1 MCLGNNRNSAQVLLY
16 FGIEKLVNSSDPL
29 LQSFKLKHLTIRNRI
44 ISTSHAPAFQ
54 EAGHPRDR
62 YRLYHEEKA
71 RGGIGLTMVGG
82 STNIAPDSPSVFG
95 QLYAGDD
102 SIIPWFKKLTDG
114 VKSHGAAVMCQI
126 THMGRRTSWDDG
138 NWLPVIAPSGVRE
151 RAHRSHP
158 APMQL
163 EDIDRVVEQFA
174 NAALRCQQG
183 GFDGIELLSH
193 SHLLGQFLSPLV
205 NQRDDEYGGSL
216 ENRMRLL
223 LMVVSAVRSAVGRDF
238 IVGVRATGDE
248 LVEGGI
254 TAEECVEVAEAL
266 ATSGDVD
273 FLNIL
278 AGAPYD
284 DLGLAGWVP
293 PMGMPAAAH
302 LSIAGRIRQAVNIP
316 VFHAG
321 GVADI
326 ATARH
331 AVAEGHV
338 DLIGMTRAHMAD
350 PHLVSKLTRGDEYR
364 IRPCVGLGYCVD
376 RVNQGKDAVCGHN
389 AATGREAMLS
399 HIIKP
404 AAAAKRVVVVGGG
417 PGGLEAA
424 RVSAERGHGVVLFEA
439 SDRLGGQINLAGKG
453 VTRRQMSGVA
463 DWLTQEVRILGIDV
477 RLNHYAEAADVISE
491 NPDLVV
497 VATGAWPQAST
508 VSGSELIIS
517 SWDILTGEAR
527 VTGDV
532 ALLDEVGDHS
542 AAVCADVLA
551 RHGCKVTLVTPDRA
565 TAQELGPTNS
575 SVVLRDLASRS
586 VDFECFMELLKVEKA
601 GNRKKMTLRHVLT
614 GSTDDRI
621 VDSVVLEHGATPVN
635 AIFHDLKSQSC
646 NGGQLNHEAMI
657 VGSSPFEQT
666 NDNGAF
672 LLACIGDAVA
682 SRNIHAALFDAMRV
696 CEKF

>member
-1 MCLGNNRNSAQVLLY
+1 MSSA
-16 FGIEKLVNSSDPL
+16 DPL
-29 LQSFKLKHLTIRNRI
+29 LQPFKLKHLTIRNRI

-71 RGGIGLTMVGG
+71 RGGIGLTMIGG

-102 SIIPWFKKLTDG
+102 SIVPWFQRLTDG

-158 APMQL
+158 APMQP
-163 EDIDRVVEQFA
+163 EDTDRVVEQFA
-174 NAALRCQQG
+174 DAALRCQQG

-205 NQRDDEYGGSL
+205 NQRDDDYGGSL

-223 LMVVSAVRSAVGRDF
+223 SRVVSAVRGAVGRDF

-254 TAEECVEVAEAL
+254 SAEECVEVALAL
-266 ATSGDVD
+266 ESSGDID

-293 PMGMPAAAH
+293 PMGMPGAAH
-302 LSIAGRIRQAVNIP
+302 LSIAGRIRRAVKIP

-321 GVADI
+321 GVADL

-331 AVAEGHV
+331 AISEGHV
-338 DLIGMTRAHMAD
+338 DLIGMTRAHIAD
-350 PHLVSKLTRGDEYR
+350 PHLVAKLSRGDEHR

-389 AATGREAMLS
+389 AATGREATLS
-399 HIIKP
+399 HIILPAP
-404 AAAAKRVVVVGGG
+404 AAKKVVVVGGG

-424 RVSAERGHGVVLFEA
+424 RVSAERGHDVVLFEA

-453 VTRRQMSGVA
+453 VTRKQISGVA
-463 DWLTQEVRILGIDV
+463 DWLAQEAGLLGVDV
-477 RLNHYAEAADVISE
+477 RLNHYAEASDVVLE
-491 NPDLVV
+491 RPDLVV
-497 VATGAWPQAST
+497 VATGAWPQASS
-508 VSGSELIIS
+508 VSDAELITS

-527 VTGDV
+527 VSGDV
-532 ALLDEVGDHS
+532 VVLDEIGDHA

-551 RHGCKVTLVTPDRA
+551 RHGCKVTLITPDRA
-565 TAQELGPTNS
+565 VAQELGPTNS
-575 SVVLRDLASRS
+575 SVVLRDLAARS
-586 VDFECFMELLKVEKA
+586 VEFECFLELLKVEKA
-601 GNRKKMTLRHVLT
+601 GNRKKLTLRHVLT
-614 GSTDDRI
+614 DDVDERI
-621 VDSVVLEHGATPVN
+621 VDSVVLEKGATPVN
-635 AIFHDLKSQSC
+635 AIFHELKDQSY

-657 VGSSPFEQT
+657 SGTTPFEQK
-666 NDNGAF
+666 NRNGAF

-682 SRNIHAALFDAMRV
+682 NRNIHAALFDAIRV
-696 CEKF
+696 CEKI